1 MATLQF
7 TSVLV
12 CAILLGQGSS
22 EKTASGR
29 EQRRDVILK
38 ELLSKL
44 NKEGTRN
51 PQKGSRETNKDVVML
66 PWVNSVLGGLQT
78 LSGLFPGTNLA
89 SLNQPIDRR
98 RLSGF
103 LYNISQY
110 LQEMS
115 SGLEEAPFDLDDEHL
130 WEKVLYFFLQSEG
143 SAAQSQWNGRVP
155 PRPSV
160 QVKDWFLS
168 LRGSPHWDWLL
179 GLLQSLTTLLQRQPH
194 KPILTLLSQNWRTVS
209 AVLEAAFQAL
219 ISGTFGQASAGLQGF
234 ICALKGHT
242 DCPFGVGWL
251 QYVLRFLQT
260 HRWTPVVSLHPAGAD
275 AEHNG
280 RGSGGR
286 IKPFSLP
293 PEVLKQDASLKNH
306 FQDDVSATQDDPDS
320 MRNVFLQ
327 ALTRSSG
334 SNLAQENLA
343 LVQSL
348 DRLRMGLVR
357 RVGSSVY
364 GNLRKKVSQL
374 TMAMLDDVN
383 NVADGPRSSRR
394 GQCSVGD
401 LRKLILWGIRH
412 NVTWNTQALGV
423 STQGIPSSLSFLS
436 CPPSD
441 ENSFGQTPP
450 HSPVKSSP
458 SHHIHPKGLHDQR
471 NQHQPRSESD
481 LQKEM
486 EDSTTAEILEA
497 ACNESIPGLSGV
509 SNFTVFLYCKLLEWQ
524 NGSVSPADG
533 EMGLDLHTTC
543 SDAAWYLAAAEEDF
557 LWVHLCSEFFAYEFN
572 NTVCANSTFWLHKAP
587 QATRTHNYN
596 AFNQTSIKQLCVHL
610 SSGATGSPA
619 PEEGCLPRSGSR
631 FVSAKAFRRCFLPDS
646 SALIS
651 SLCGREHPDS
661 HRSIPEGS
669 WAAMYCFRQHNL
681 SRVDATEEACEYNEW
696 AVTTFL
702 NVTMLEA
709 CWQTR
714 GLIEHMCLNASLY
727 QQLLKSMPSLY
738 DICADLQAE
747 VEGRKCLLQRFFDML
762 PAQYAFGTS
771 QLCVNPAALMLDVLH
786 KLSVCQVEGGEN
798 QWFFVTLGYVL
809 RVLDFVVGLSS
820 GLDEGE
826 VEARQGLGQA
836 ILLSSLLDNASW
848 SAMQPEASASV
859 LHTVGVFLLREQNMS
874 LKEDLL
880 SCFSPVLWDLIEHDN
895 NSSALRVLLQEYLQ
909 MPANSIHALVMAA
922 EKDAVKRFLSY
933 MHQSWDHLQ
942 VETSRASQKE
952 LQAME
957 TMTAAFIHKFPR
969 VTPELFVDL
978 SQFLPFM
985 SVSDIM
991 SFPAYV
997 IVNDSVLAAIR
1008 DHNSEMKSSQK
1019 KAFVKRL
1026 LQSSVVGDVPTWPPY
1041 FLSSILPLL
1050 PYLPVSRFQQLT
1062 SRQLTPLLELL
1073 GNSSLDVVRGRHVIR
1088 TIFTKNNNV
1097 TGDNISRLGV
1107 LSCYLDPHDLQS
1119 FLSDSA
1125 VWSTLHRQL
1134 VKCVSKG
1141 FISASGR
1148 LSYWLV
1154 PAMRTLNASSMAPA
1168 ELTGLSAL
1176 LPQLGASFLLSLSSQ
1191 QLLELLSQPGIDR
1204 YSPAQAFQMLSKIS
1218 KDTDLTAEKLCRLKP
1233 LHSGLSP
1240 TVLRRLHWSEISE
1253 TANCQC
1259 WRSMLTELKPGHKA
1273 MLYDAMQEALQR
1285 DTPNITQHVNCLLSL
1300 IPLRKLTEALKREG
1314 VPRDIS
1320 VYKHISW
1327 SPQQAQL
1334 LFKWIH
1340 NSKNITSNMV
1350 RDMGQVA
1357 VGMTCD
1363 FLRFWSNDTGFAE
1376 LLEYLTLLPGKLR
1389 PALRNCIVEG
1399 VRNYPQLDV
1408 STLSPWFSATLP
1420 ATMIDDLSNTS
1431 LRAVL
1436 DHVQAHF
1443 TDFLQLPHY
1452 KQTNIAEKAGS
1463 SSLNVGEIDGPT
1475 LDFLGP
1481 LLPFLDRDS
1490 LSLVDKGALALR
1502 LEDMRSFCLPKEA
1515 LRDISALLT
1524 QKDFMGEPSKWQTGD
1539 IEHLGRLVFT
1549 LSTKEMN
1556 SIPVKVLNKDTVEQ
1570 VLLSQKRWEE
1580 SAVGVICL
1588 KWRMDQRRQR
1598 EKTQSLIRGIVKV
1611 QGSGAKIPS
1620 CEDIRGTFPSA
1631 WTSSQLS
1638 RMSQVDLK
1646 ECVEVFSRDMSLSSE
1661 QRRALWVK
1669 LRQAFSP
1676 VSELRTEEILVLG
1689 SLVTEMTVRE
1699 LHDISLSDMAVL
1711 AHLGTVSSW
1720 RPKKMRVVILG
1731 VLRERNLKIE
1741 ELSAVDLATFGHL
1754 ICGLYPSEIK
1764 RINAYNLSMAVRF
1777 LGEMSLPCKE
1787 EQMEAL
1793 TSRLSRPEAFGPV
1806 SAWGSE
1812 VFTEI
1817 GTLAA
1822 GLEDIVLSALTR
1834 EQVEGITIEA
1844 IGVLS
1849 PKKMPVVFSAIQLS
1863 WLSAEQAW
1871 AITEDQW
1878 AELDNEQRHA
1888 VGLARYEGDVELE
1901 LRGRNSAAAG
1911 LNTYCF
1917 AFSFVAPSLW
1927 FWHLI

>member
-1 MATLQF
+1 
-7 TSVLV
+7 
-12 CAILLGQGSS
+12 
-22 EKTASGR
+22 ASDR
-29 EQRRDVILK
+29 EQRRDAIFK

-155 PRPSV
+155 PRPSI

-219 ISGTFGQASAGLQGF
+219 ISGTYGQASAGLQGF

-251 QYVLRFLQT
+251 QYVLRFLET
-260 HRWTPVVSLHPAGAD
+260 HSWTPVVSLHPAGAD
-275 AEHNG
+275 AEHNR

-320 MRNVFLQ
+320 MRNEFLQ

-334 SNLAQENLA
+334 GNLAQENLA

-348 DRLRMGLVR
+348 DRLRMGLLH

-383 NVADGPRSSRR
+383 NVADAPQSSRR
-394 GQCSVGD
+394 RQCSVD
-401 LRKLILWGIRH
+401 LRKLILGIRH

-450 HSPVKSSP
+450 HSPLKSSP
-458 SHHIHPKGLHDQR
+458 SHQINPKGHHDQR

-509 SNFTVFLYCKLLEWQ
+509 SNFTVFLYCKLLEWE
-524 NGSVSPADG
+524 NGSVSPTDG
-533 EMGLDLHTTC
+533 EMGLDLHVTC

-587 QATRTHNYN
+587 Q
-596 AFNQTSIKQLCVHL
+596 
-610 SSGATGSPA
+610 
-619 PEEGCLPRSGSR
+619 EGCLPQSGSR
-631 FVSAKAFRRCFLPDS
+631 FVSAQAFRRCFLPNS

-661 HRSIPEGS
+661 HRSFPEGS

-696 AVTTFL
+696 AVPTFF

-714 GLIEHMCLNASLY
+714 GLREHMCLNASLY

-738 DICADLQAE
+738 DVCADLQAE
-747 VEGRKCLLQRFFDML
+747 VEDSKCLLQRFFDML
-762 PAQYAFGTS
+762 PAQYAFDTS
-771 QLCVNPAALMLDVLH
+771 QLCVNPAPLMLDVLH

-809 RVLDFVVGLSS
+809 RVLDFMVGLSS

-826 VEARQGLGQA
+826 GEARQGLGQA

-848 SAMQPEASASV
+848 SAMQPEASTSV

-880 SCFSPVLWDLIEHDN
+880 SCFSPVLWHLIEQDN

-909 MPANSIHALVMAA
+909 MPEDSIHTLVMAA
-922 EKDAVKRFLSY
+922 EKDAVKRFLSH

-991 SFPAYV
+991 SFPASV
-997 IVNDSVLAAIR
+997 IVNDSLAAIR
-1008 DHNSEMKSSQK
+1008 DHSSEMKSSQK

-1073 GNSSLDVVRGRHVIR
+1073 GNSSLDGVRGRHVIR

-1097 TGDNISRLGV
+1097 TGDNISLGV

-1125 VWSTLHRQL
+1125 LWSTLHRQL

-1191 QLLELLSQPGIDR
+1191 QLLE
-1204 YSPAQAFQMLSKIS
+1204 
-1218 KDTDLTAEKLCRLKP
+1218 
-1233 LHSGLSP
+1233 
-1240 TVLRRLHWSEISE
+1240 
-1253 TANCQC
+1253 
-1259 WRSMLTELKPGHKA
+1259 
-1273 MLYDAMQEALQR
+1273 
-1285 DTPNITQHVNCLLSL
+1285 
-1300 IPLRKLTEALKREG
+1300 
-1314 VPRDIS
+1314 
-1320 VYKHISW
+1320 
-1327 SPQQAQL
+1327 
-1334 LFKWIH
+1334 
-1340 NSKNITSNMV
+1340 
-1350 RDMGQVA
+1350 DMGQVA

-1363 FLRFWSNDTGFAE
+1363 FLRFWSNCTDFAE
-1376 LLEYLTLLPGKLR
+1376 LLQYLTILPGNLR
-1389 PALRNCIVEG
+1389 PALCIVEA

-1408 STLSPWFSATLP
+1408 STLSPWFSATL

-1452 KQTNIAEKAGS
+1452 KQTNIAEKADGS
-1463 SSLNVGEIDGPT
+1463 T

-1524 QKDFMGEPSKWQTGD
+1524 QKDFMEPSKWQTGD
-1539 IEHLGRLVFT
+1539 IEHLGRLVFS
-1549 LSTKEMN
+1549 LSTKEIN
-1556 SIPVKVLNKDTVEQ
+1556 SIPVKVLKKDTVEQ

-1580 SAVGVICL
+1580 
-1588 KWRMDQRRQR
+1588 
-1598 EKTQSLIRGIVKV
+1598 
-1611 QGSGAKIPS
+1611 PS
-1620 CEDIRGTFPSA
+1620 CADIRGTFPSA

-1646 ECVEVFSRDMSLSSE
+1646 ECVEVFSWDMSLSSE

-1676 VSELRTEEILVLG
+1676 ASELRTEEILALG

-1699 LHDISLSDMAVL
+1699 LHDISLSDLAVL
-1711 AHLGTVSSW
+1711 AHLG
-1720 RPKKMRVVILG
+1720 MRAVILG
-1731 VLRERNLKIE
+1731 VLRKRNLKIE

-1754 ICGLYPSEIK
+1754 ICGLDPSEIK
-1764 RINAYNLSMAVRF
+1764 RMNAYNLMAVRF
-1777 LGEMSLPCKE
+1777 LREMSLPCKE

-1817 GTLAA
+1817 GTLA

-1844 IGVLS
+1844 FVLLS
-1849 PKKMPVVFSAIQLS
+1849 PKKMAQVVFSAIQLS

-1878 AELDNEQRHA
+1878 TELDNDQRLA
-1888 VGLARYEGDVELE
+1888 VRLARYEGDVQFE
-1901 LRGRNSAAAG
+1901 LR
-1911 LNTYCF
+1911 
-1917 AFSFVAPSLW
+1917 
-1927 FWHLI
+1927 